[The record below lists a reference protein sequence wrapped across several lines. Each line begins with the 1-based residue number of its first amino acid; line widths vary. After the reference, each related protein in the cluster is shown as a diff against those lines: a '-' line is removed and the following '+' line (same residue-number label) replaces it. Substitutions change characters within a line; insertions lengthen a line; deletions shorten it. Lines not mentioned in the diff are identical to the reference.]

1 MKKLTESQVK
11 NIKEKLIKSQNE
23 LIRKNRIKKD
33 NTWYYGSITYN
44 GIKDI
49 RYLSNEDQDEDIKD
63 IRYVFNEEDIYNGIN
78 DIKYLFNENEDKI
91 THNSNIKYKGI
102 KDMRYLFNEN
112 EDKIT
117 HNSNIRC
124 LLNENED
131 KESPFK
137 SIVED
142 IKRGLY
148 YVEKM
153 NNLSTL
159 DIKSIKEKS
168 MKFKNELFK
177 NNNNNNNN
185 KIKKR
190 SFKDL
195 NEYKRIKDIR
205 YLFNDNIYKGI
216 IDIRYLFNE
225 DYYVKMLDTKNIKGE
240 FSKLSNNL
248 VKACTKDIRYMVDHI
263 NNGEKLRERPINL
276 EDIRDKFIAYN
287 DNLPFGILSDSSY
300 IDLKKMKIV
309 SSVTFDDGY
318 KILKKE
324 SRTIADSLRTLKM
337 PLFLGF
343 LRDASKIHFN
353 DVLEEEELL
362 QYIKLNRNKVQYV
375 WIDEF
380 KK

>member
-1 MKKLTESQVK
+1 M
-11 NIKEKLIKSQNE
+11 
-23 LIRKNRIKKD
+23 
-33 NTWYYGSITYN
+33 
-44 GIKDI
+44 
-49 RYLSNEDQDEDIKD
+49 
-63 IRYVFNEEDIYNGIN
+63 
-78 DIKYLFNENEDKI
+78 
-91 THNSNIKYKGI
+91 
-102 KDMRYLFNEN
+102 
-112 EDKIT
+112 
-117 HNSNIRC
+117 
-124 LLNENED
+124 
-131 KESPFK
+131 
-137 SIVED
+137 
-142 IKRGLY
+142 
-148 YVEKM
+148 
-153 NNLSTL
+153 
-159 DIKSIKEKS
+159 
-168 MKFKNELFK
+168 
-177 NNNNNNNN
+177 
-185 KIKKR
+185 
-190 SFKDL
+190 
-195 NEYKRIKDIR
+195 
-205 YLFNDNIYKGI
+205 FNDNIYKGI